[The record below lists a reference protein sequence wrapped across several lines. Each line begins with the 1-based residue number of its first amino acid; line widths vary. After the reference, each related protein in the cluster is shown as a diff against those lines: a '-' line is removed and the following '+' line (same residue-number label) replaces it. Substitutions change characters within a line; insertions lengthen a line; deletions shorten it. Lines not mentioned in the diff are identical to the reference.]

1 MIAVAA
7 PAVERI
13 AGPPPPEADAY
24 TPRGAVRDLFYC
36 KDPEVLL
43 EGPAGTGKSRGALE
57 KIHLLCS
64 LYPRIRVLICRLTRE
79 SLTETVLVTWEDE
92 VLGPGHPLRAG
103 PDRAYRKRYTYPN
116 GSIVVVAGLDT
127 PGKVLSSQYDLIYV
141 PEATEIPLA
150 SWETL
155 TTRNRHFRLPYQQAI
170 ADANP
175 SYPRHW
181 LNQRAAAGTM
191 RRLRSR
197 HTDNPRLWNAQL
209 QEWTAEGRAYLATLA
224 RLTGARLLRFL
235 KGLWAAAEGLVYD
248 EWDPAIHLIDP
259 FPIPPEWPRYRLVDF
274 GYTNPFVCQ
283 WWATDGDGRLYLY
296 RELVCVQTL
305 VEDATAEIIT
315 LSAGETFAGDVIA
328 DHDAEDRATME
339 AHGLRTTPAHK
350 AISPGIQALQA
361 RLRPAGDGKP
371 RLFVLRG
378 GLVRRDPRLGKAPV
392 GLAEE
397 IEGYV
402 WAPGADGKPNK
413 EAPVDKDNHSLDT
426 ARYVVAA
433 LDLYTSPGVF

>member
-1 MIAVAA
+1 MVVAA
-7 PAVERI
+7 APPIEVLPGPA
-13 AGPPPPEADAY
+13 PPDVAAY
-24 TPRGAVRDLFYC
+24 TPRGAVRDLFYA
-36 KDPEVLL
+36 KEPEVLI
-43 EGPAGTGKSRGALE
+43 EGPAGTGKSRGVLE

-64 LYPRIRVLICRLTRE
+64 LYPRIRVLVCRLTRE
-79 SLTETVLVTWEDE
+79 SMTETVLVTFEEE
-92 VLGPGHPLRAG
+92 VLGPDHPLRSG

-116 GSIVVVAGLDT
+116 ASVIVIAGLDN
-127 PGKVLSSQYDLIYV
+127 PGKVLSSQYDIIYV
-141 PEATEIPLA
+141 PEATEIPLN

-175 SYPRHW
+175 AQPTHW

-191 RRLRSR
+191 RRLLSR
-197 HTDNPRLWNAQL
+197 HTDNPRLWDGRD
-209 QEWTAEGRAYLATLA
+209 WTAEGRAYLATLG

-248 EWDPAIHLIDP
+248 EWDAAVHVVAP
-259 FPIPPEWPRYRLVDF
+259 FPIPAEWPRYRAVDF

-283 WWATDGDGRLYLY
+283 WWARDPDGRLYLY

-305 VEDATAEIIT
+305 VEDATAEILR
-315 LSAGETFAGDVIA
+315 LSDGETFAGLAIA

-339 AHGLRTTPAHK
+339 AHGLRTEPAKK
-350 AISPGIQALQA
+350 AISPGIQAMQA
-361 RLRPAGDGKP
+361 RLRRAGDGKP

-378 GLVRRDPRLGKAPV
+378 CLVRRDARMGKAPV
-392 GLAEE
+392 GLVEE

-426 ARYVVAA
+426 ARYVVAK
-433 LDLYTSPGVF
+433 LDLYTSQGVF